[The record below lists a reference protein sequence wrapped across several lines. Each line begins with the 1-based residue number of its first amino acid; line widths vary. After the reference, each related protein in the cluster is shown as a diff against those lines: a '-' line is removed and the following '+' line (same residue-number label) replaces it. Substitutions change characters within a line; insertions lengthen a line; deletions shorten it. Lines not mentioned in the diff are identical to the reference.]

1 MCLNMWGH
9 MVELRQGRLKL
20 KIVLG
25 LCWPCTQVSVADV
38 SIFFCSS
45 TSSFDVSAMCSLFRK
60 VP

>member
-25 LCWPCTQVSVADV
+25 LGWPCTQVSVADAM
-38 SIFFCSS
+38 SQFF
-45 TSSFDVSAMCSLFRK
+45 FLFIYFII
-60 VP
+60 